1 LLTQYYGKKRNYP
14 VVRRGTLAMM
24 TDEEIDTLAG
34 PQKLFIAELQS
45 WPGNS
50 GSPVFLSLGGVR
62 GSVIIAGENFRFLG
76 LVLGGYKNE
85 FGASVVGEPGKMLE
99 FGNELPI
106 GVVSSCQH
114 RDSAKCSILP
124 QRKVEGVRRAGS
136 RFYPE
141 SKYVQ
146 GPRFAEPSYG
156 VGFFISNYRF
166 FLLCPLALWARSA
179 ISYDMPAFG
188 VGGNSFPLETVR
200 SLPVCPPLGPINS

>member
-1 LLTQYYGKKRNYP
+1 
-14 VVRRGTLAMM
+14 MM

-106 GVVSSCQH
+106 GVSFIVPAS
-114 RDSAKCSILP
+114 RLREVLDSPAAQSRRGAESRVTVLP
-124 QRKVEGVRRAGS
+124 GK
-136 RFYPE
+136 
-141 SKYVQ
+141 
-146 GPRFAEPSYG
+146 
-156 VGFFISNYRF
+156 
-166 FLLCPLALWARSA
+166 
-179 ISYDMPAFG
+179 
-188 VGGNSFPLETVR
+188 
-200 SLPVCPPLGPINS
+200 